1 MICILDVNAA
11 FAYITRP
18 DLQVQFR
25 RVFEDS
31 EQIIAPDVYIAEAT
45 NVAWQFHKIEG
56 RDPEGCHI
64 LLTRSLSIVES
75 FIPTLN
81 YYEHALNLA
90 CQLLHPAYDCFYLA
104 LALTHSGTI
113 FTFDKKL
120 VKMAEEL
127 AIPVLTFDL
136 S

>member
-45 NVAWQFHKIEG
+45 NVAWQFHKIV
-56 RDPEGCHI
+56 R
-64 LLTRSLSIVES
+64 
-75 FIPTLN
+75 
-81 YYEHALNLA
+81 
-90 CQLLHPAYDCFYLA
+90 
-104 LALTHSGTI
+104 
-113 FTFDKKL
+113 
-120 VKMAEEL
+120 
-127 AIPVLTFDL
+127 
-136 S
+136 